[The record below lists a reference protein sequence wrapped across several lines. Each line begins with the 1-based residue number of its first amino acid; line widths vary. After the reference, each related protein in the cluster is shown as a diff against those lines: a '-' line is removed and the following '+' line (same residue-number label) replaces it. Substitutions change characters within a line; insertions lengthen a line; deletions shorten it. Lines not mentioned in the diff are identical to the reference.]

1 MNCCEITKKVL
12 TNNEASSMLVASV
25 LGTVSS
31 FVAAQ
36 LSSAES
42 LSRTVRE
49 IRHKNN
55 PVPPNPRKSI
65 LYVIPDKFQMTLK
78 NVNSSCMRIF
88 ADYLL
93 RRTVYRR
100 YGDVIYGTVMV
111 LLK

>member
-1 MNCCEITKKVL
+1 
-12 TNNEASSMLVASV
+12 MLVASV
-25 LGTVSS
+25 LDTVSS
-31 FVAAQ
+31 SVAAQ

-55 PVPPNPRKSI
+55 PVPPNPRKST

-78 NVNSSCMRIF
+78 NVNSSCMKIF
-88 ADYLL
+88 ANYLYLL

-100 YGDVIYGTVMV
+100 CGDVIYGTVMV
-111 LLK
+111 FLK

>member
-1 MNCCEITKKVL
+1 MKKVL
-12 TNNEASSMLVASV
+12 TNNKALSMLVASV

-31 FVAAQ
+31 SVAAQ

-55 PVPPNPRKSI
+55 PISPNPRKST

-78 NVNSSCMRIF
+78 NVNSSCMKIF
-88 ADYLL
+88 ADYLYLL
-93 RRTVYRR
+93 RKIVYRR
-100 YGDVIYGTVMV
+100 YGNVIYDTVMV
-111 LLK
+111 LLM